1 MGNKQNKWVQ
11 QAMKSEAFRSLLVE
25 PDQGLDK
32 YLGTRGT
39 PKEKRNNES
48 EEPSREEIK
57 ELVEW
62 AKNRREI

>member
-1 MGNKQNKWVQ
+1 MENKQNSWVQ

-32 YLGTRGT
+32 YLVMQVT
-39 PKEKRNNES
+39 PQEKTNNES
-48 EEPSREEIK
+48 EEPSHEEIK

-62 AKNRREI
+62 AKNRRQV